1 MKKNNELFFLVYL
14 ILFLVKSTE
23 KIMINLRVRGF
34 IIFFE
39 RIIVKTF
46 FPDMNTDSNPI
57 DLPKLKRFIREGI
70 EAIPP
75 DE

>member
-1 MKKNNELFFLVYL
+1 
-14 ILFLVKSTE
+14 
-23 KIMINLRVRGF
+23 MINLRVRGF